1 MDRMAY
7 LIEYFQNGVIGAE
20 VSLLALEATQ
30 QTARMGMVE
39 RHAERVRV
47 IDVDQGSEI
56 WSETAL
62 AS

>member
-1 MDRMAY
+1 MAY
-7 LIEYFQNGVIGAE
+7 LIEYFHNGVIGAE
-20 VSLLALEATQ
+20 VSLLELEATQ
-30 QTARMGMVE
+30 QTARMGMAE
-39 RHAERVRV
+39 RRAARVRV